1 MTVAVAL
8 LDSDPES
15 LMAEGDRGRWLRG
28 EDVNDGAITMS
39 KRRLVSARVAGTVCM
54 AAHPGPSAP
63 RAPLALTLCLALR
76 AAMATTSLARP
87 HWTDAAALDLSC
99 DSAASLLLL
108 LLLFPVSEP
117 VPCTGA

>member
-1 MTVAVAL
+1 MTGLSTVEENICF
-8 LDSDPES
+8 SS
-15 LMAEGDRGRWLRG
+15 CGGDRMHSRASGSFR
-28 EDVNDGAITMS
+28 S
-39 KRRLVSARVAGTVCM
+39 
-54 AAHPGPSAP
+54 P

-87 HWTDAAALDLSC
+87 HWTDAAVLDLSC